1 MLDNL
6 ALSESGF
13 LFDARTGLTYTL
25 SKTGTFLLRALIDGQ
40 DAEALPGRLVATFDV
55 EPPVARRDVEQF
67 LFRLKDIGVLAK
79 DDNGSEDLA

>member
-1 MLDNL
+1 MLEHL

-40 DAEALPGRLVATFDV
+40 DAEALPAALAATFDV
-55 EPPVARRDVEQF
+55 EPPIARRDVDQF
-67 LFRLKDIGVLAK
+67 LFRLNDLGLLHHPSA
-79 DDNGSEDLA
+79 EDEA